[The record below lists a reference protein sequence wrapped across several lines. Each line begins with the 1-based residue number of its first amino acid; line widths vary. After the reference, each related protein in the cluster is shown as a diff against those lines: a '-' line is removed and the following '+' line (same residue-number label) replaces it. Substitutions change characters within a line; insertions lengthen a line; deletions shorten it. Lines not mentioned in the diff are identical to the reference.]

1 MAERKFTSASR
12 LAKCRCVDEV
22 KRTIAG
28 LAMTP
33 AQVAEL
39 TARGIPVST
48 KGMQEYYDE
57 SPNPMSF
64 TVEPMFKRGADI
76 NQLWELEKDAQSK
89 FLSARKYDI
98 KRNGY

>member
-1 MAERKFTSASR
+1 MAERKFTTISR
-12 LAKCRCVDEV
+12 LAKCRCAHEV

-39 TARGIPVST
+39 TARGIPVSA
-48 KGMQEYYDE
+48 KGMQEYFDD

-76 NQLWELEKDAQSK
+76 NQLWELEKAAQDK
-89 FLSARKYDI
+89 FLSARKNDI